1 MKALVAQSCPTLGDR
16 IDYSPPGPSV
26 HGIFQAKILEW
37 AVIPFSRE
45 SPQLRDGTQ
54 VSHIVGRFF
63 IIWITRE
70 ALIMKSVQFSSV
82 QLLSG
87 VWLFATPWIVVY
99 HASPSMGFSRQEYW
113 SGVPLPSPWLKSK
126 TVMNTGDNVE
136 QQKLSFIV
144 PGNVRWYSYCYG
156 LSAVSPRNW
165 YTEALTPSVM
175 ILGSRVF
182 GR

>member
-63 IIWITRE
+63 II
-70 ALIMKSVQFSSV
+70 
-82 QLLSG
+82 
-87 VWLFATPWIVVY
+87 
-99 HASPSMGFSRQEYW
+99 
-113 SGVPLPSPWLKSK
+113 
-126 TVMNTGDNVE
+126 
-136 QQKLSFIV
+136 
-144 PGNVRWYSYCYG
+144 
-156 LSAVSPRNW
+156 
-165 YTEALTPSVM
+165 
-175 ILGSRVF
+175 
-182 GR
+182 